1 MHETAPFGR
10 CHEPALL
17 RVCPC
22 SLNFSTSAYSPK
34 HGLARTSAN
43 GLARLFVNGLV
54 DRLENLNTT
63 RRLINWNCQ
72 TYDETLLII
81 VIL

>member
-10 CHEPALL
+10 CHRPALL

-43 GLARLFVNGLV
+43 GLARLFANGLV
-54 DRLENLNTT
+54 DRLGNLNTT
-63 RRLINWNCQ
+63 IAFNWNCQ